1 MAEGGFVTELQQKL
15 LGSGFPVPAGRDEG
29 AVRTPAVVS
38 ARALCT
44 SAVCRDLGWCLAAHG
59 PSALLRLLLASR
71 VHEERRPS
79 SSCVFESCSDQQ

>member
-1 MAEGGFVTELQQKL
+1 MAEGGFVKLQQKL
-15 LGSGFPVPAGRDEG
+15 LGSEFPVLAGRDEG

-44 SAVCRDLGWCLAAHG
+44 SAVCRDLGGCLAAHG

-71 VHEERRPS
+71 LHEERRPS